1 MINNNSMILKQ
12 FTAFIIF
19 SLIVHSCKD
28 NTSQH
33 NIGIENKLESK
44 WNLDKQLNYNV
55 NQADKTLLEIP
66 NDSIS
71 IPRNVLTNEKHWN
84 YVTYKDW
91 TSGFWPGVLWYLYEG
106 TNDEKWEKAA
116 DRFSNYLRPLSVEP
130 ALDHDLGFQVFN
142 SYGNGYR
149 LTQNPKYKEIILK
162 AADTLATL
170 FNPKVGTILS
180 WPRAVPNMEW
190 PQHNT
195 IMDNMINLELLF
207 WASKNGG
214 DKSLYDMAVSHANVT
229 MKNHFR
235 PDFTSYHVVVYDK
248 DTGKKIKG
256 VTHQGYSDESMW
268 ARGQAWAIYGYTM
281 VYRETKDPKFLDF
294 AQKVTD
300 VYLKRLPN
308 DLIPYWDFDA
318 PNIPNEPKDA
328 SAAAIV
334 ASALIELSGYVE
346 DEKLAEDYLF
356 KGKKMLK
363 ELSSERYQSRGVNSS
378 FLLHSTGHFP
388 NGSEVDASIIYAD
401 YYYIE
406 ALLRLKKKE
415 AGKSLFATINQ

>member
-1 MINNNSMILKQ
+1 MKLVLKQ

-28 NTSQH
+28 NTNQH
-33 NIGIENKLESK
+33 NIGIENKLGNT
-44 WNLDKQLNYNV
+44 WNLDKQMNYNTS
-55 NQADKTLLEIP
+55 QADKTLLEIP
-66 NDSIS
+66 NDSVS
-71 IPRNVLTNEKHWN
+71 IPRNILANEKNWN
-84 YVTYKDW
+84 YVNYKDW

-106 TNDEKWEKAA
+106 TNDKKWEKAA
-116 DRFSNYLRPLSVEP
+116 DRFSNYLKPLSIEP

-149 LTQNPKYKEIILK
+149 LTGNLAYKAVILK

-170 FNPKVGTILS
+170 FNPQVGTILS

-281 VYRETKDPKFLDF
+281 VYRETKETKFLDF

-346 DEKLAEDYLF
+346 DKKLADDYLF

-363 ELSSERYQSRGVNSS
+363 ELSSERYQSRDVNSS

-388 NGSEVDASIIYAD
+388 NRSEIDASIIYAD

-415 AGKSLFATINQ
+415 AGKSLFAKLN